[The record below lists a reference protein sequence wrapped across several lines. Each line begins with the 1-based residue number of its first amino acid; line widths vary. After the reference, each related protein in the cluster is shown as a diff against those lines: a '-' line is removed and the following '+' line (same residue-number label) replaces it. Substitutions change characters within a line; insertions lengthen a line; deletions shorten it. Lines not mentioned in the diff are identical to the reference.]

1 MLKNC
6 QAGAFLLGFFVS
18 IIGGLVGLGGAEF
31 RLPFLI
37 KLFGFAPL
45 EAVIINK
52 VTSLVVVSSSLV
64 SRTAVIPFSEMM
76 KNLPVALNLLTGSI
90 LGAWL
95 AADWATKVRA
105 KVLQRVMAVVLL
117 FIAIVLVLER
127 SFPLLRLDL
136 PSILLY
142 PVGALAGFLIG
153 VVAALLGVAGGELLI
168 PTITLLYHLDVK
180 LAGSMSL
187 LVSLPTMLFAFARY
201 SRDRSFLVLR
211 EKVRFMLFMVFG
223 SLLGS
228 FLGGSLLLEVIP
240 QEGILML
247 LVLILLISSYKL
259 LKH

>member
-1 MLKNC
+1 MP
-6 QAGAFLLGFFVS
+6 G
-18 IIGGLVGLGGAEF
+18 
-31 RLPFLI
+31 P
-37 KLFGFAPL
+37 
-45 EAVIINK
+45 
-52 VTSLVVVSSSLV
+52 
-64 SRTAVIPFSEMM
+64 
-76 KNLPVALNLLTGSI
+76 
-90 LGAWL
+90 
-95 AADWATKVRA
+95 
-105 KVLQRVMAVVLL
+105 
-117 FIAIVLVLER
+117 
-127 SFPLLRLDL
+127 
-136 PSILLY
+136 LLY

-187 LVSLPTMLFAFARY
+187 LVSLTTMLFAFARY

-211 EKVRFMLFMVFG
+211 EKVRFMLFMVFD

-228 FLGGSLLLEVIP
+228 FLGGSLLLKVIP